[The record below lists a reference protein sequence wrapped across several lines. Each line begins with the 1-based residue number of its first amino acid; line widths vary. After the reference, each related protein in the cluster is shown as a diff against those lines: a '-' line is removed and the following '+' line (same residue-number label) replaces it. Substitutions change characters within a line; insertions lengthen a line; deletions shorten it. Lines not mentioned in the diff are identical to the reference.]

1 MRKTI
6 RNYGLAVLLCC
17 LCVLL
22 TACSREYTVTFDL
35 NGGTLLSGELV
46 QTVEEGQS
54 AAAPQAE
61 LDNYRLSWDR
71 NFSAI
76 TEDTVVTA
84 KWLPIRYKVTF
95 ELNGGELISGKTE
108 QVVNAGS
115 AAEAPEAVNGDLE
128 LSWDTDFSK
137 ITGDTVVTA
146 RWEKVKL
153 DENMEEMTQYVQERT
168 VSLHVRTADGSET
181 VEAGFFIDEDGT
193 IATTWNAIK
202 GAAEITAIVDN
213 GGKFSVSKIVDFSQ
227 ALNLAILKID
237 IRSSKCLKLSDEAMQ
252 DDDTIYMADPEQRM
266 LLPALFSDS
275 EAAENGDIVYVLTD
289 AIVSNES
296 SGAPFVNAYGELV
309 GINAIRFTDDD
320 DSYGLALQIGT
331 LEKLNRGKN
340 WHGRNW
346 TMQKFSSWYA
356 DEAAHSYSAPDDKN
370 EYERSTVNTYQ
381 AVTNRTCKFS
391 IADGKR
397 LEGYV
402 DCCETYAYTYDKAEL
417 DQYIVYLESRGFTH
431 YESKA
436 DDGEVTMIYLKEN
449 EHLTI
454 VLVVVTIPNGS
465 DLLGISVK
473 GFF

>member
-22 TACSREYTVTFDL
+22 TACGRKYTVTFDL

-76 TEDTVVTA
+76 TGDTVVTA
-84 KWLPIRYKVTF
+84 KWIPIRYKVSF
-95 ELNGGELISGKTE
+95 DLNGGELISGKTE
-108 QVVNAGS
+108 QVVAAGS
-115 AAEAPEAVNGDLE
+115 AAEAPEAVNGDLQ

-146 RWEKVKL
+146 RWEKLKM

-168 VSLHVRTADGSET
+168 VRLHVKTIDGSET
-181 VEAGFFIDEDGT
+181 VEAGFFIDENGT
-193 IATTWNAIK
+193 TATTWNAIK
-202 GAAEITAIVDN
+202 GAAEITVIVDN

-266 LLPALFSDS
+266 LLSAVVSDS
-275 EAAENGDIVYVLTD
+275 EATENADVEYALTD
-289 AIVSNES
+289 AAVSDEN

-309 GINAIRFTDDD
+309 GINVIGFPDS
-320 DSYGLALQIGT
+320 DSYGLAIQIGT
-331 LEKLNRGKN
+331 LEKLNRG
-340 WHGRNW
+340 RNW
-346 TMQKFSSWYA
+346 TVQEFSSWYA
-356 DEAAHSYSAPDDKN
+356 DEAAHSYSASDDKN
-370 EYERSTVNTYQ
+370 KYTQSMVNTYQ
-381 AVTNRTCKFS
+381 AVTNRACEFS
-391 IADGKR
+391 LKGDER

-402 DCCETYAYTYDKAEL
+402 DCCETYAYVYDKAEL
-417 DQYIVYLESRGFTH
+417 DQYTTYLESRGFT
-431 YESKA
+431 YYRSTA
-436 DDGEVTMIYLKEN
+436 IDGGVKIAYTKGNEGLMVLMEVVAIQ
-449 EHLTI
+449 
-454 VLVVVTIPNGS
+454 NGS
-465 DLLGISVK
+465 DLLGIVVGRIS
-473 GFF
+473 

>member
-54 AAAPQAE
+54 ATAPQAE
-61 LDNYRLSWDR
+61 LDNHRLSWDR

-168 VSLHVRTADGSET
+168 VSLHVKTADGSET
-181 VEAGFFIDEDGT
+181 VGAGFFIDENGT

-252 DDDTIYMADPEQRM
+252 DDDAIYMADPEQRM

-309 GINAIRFTDDD
+309 GIDAIRFTDDD

-356 DEAAHSYSAPDDKN
+356 DEAARSYSASDDKN
-370 EYERSTVNTYQ
+370 KYTQSMVNTYQ
-381 AVTNRTCKFS
+381 AVTNRACEFS
-391 IADGKR
+391 LKGDER

-402 DCCETYAYTYDKAEL
+402 DCCETYAYVYDKAEL
-417 DQYIVYLESRGFTH
+417 DQYTTYLESRGFT
-431 YESKA
+431 YYRSTA
-436 DDGEVTMIYLKEN
+436 IDGGVKIAYTKDN
-449 EHLTI
+449 EGLI
-454 VLVVVTIPNGS
+454 VLMQVVAIQNGA
-465 DLLGISVK
+465 DLLGIEVGRIS
-473 GFF
+473 